1 MKVPGFISSQ
11 SSHKPNS
18 MMLIWDIVA
27 FGLASLQLTLA
38 FDMDPPLPFGYRNT
52 YEQSFTQQ
60 QMVIRDKTTLPAPSN
75 CEPIYIGGFFR
86 HGARNPTESNIK
98 SFHELIDRIG
108 M

>member
-1 MKVPGFISSQ
+1 
-11 SSHKPNS
+11 
-18 MMLIWDIVA
+18 MLIWDIVA